1 MLYRRYPP
9 LVPAPLRARLA
20 LLPVS
25 LRVALLQVLV
35 WRRVAFQ
42 ARPDP
47 MQPLQYTEKGLAVRQ
62 WI

>member
-1 MLYRRYPP
+1 
-9 LVPAPLRARLA
+9 LVPLRARLA
-20 LLPVS
+20 LLPVP

-35 WRRVAFQ
+35 SLRVAFL

-47 MQPLQYTEKGLAVRQ
+47 MQPLQCTEKGLAVRQ